1 MHNSLLI
8 IFLYDA
14 VLLLFHLPLKFVKG
28 CLPAYWWIFT
38 MVKTAHYKTL
48 MRFNRSCMKC
58 CIRRPII
65 NTFFL
70 TFCYGNLPKSVKQF
84 LKSTTYLFDFAT
96 TEPGERLEVFWERL
110 NRQTQTRAS
119 KSSHSQLA
127 VIPLSYVYS
136 ESFCWLLP
144 ES

>member
-14 VLLLFHLPLKFVKG
+14 LLLLFHLPLEMLFARFLMDFYDDQDSTLENCK
-28 CLPAYWWIFT
+28 A
-38 MVKTAHYKTL
+38 ASTL
-48 MRFNRSCMKC
+48 MRFNRSCMKS

-96 TEPGERLEVFWERL
+96 TEPGERLEVF
-110 NRQTQTRAS
+110 
-119 KSSHSQLA
+119 
-127 VIPLSYVYS
+127 
-136 ESFCWLLP
+136 
-144 ES
+144 